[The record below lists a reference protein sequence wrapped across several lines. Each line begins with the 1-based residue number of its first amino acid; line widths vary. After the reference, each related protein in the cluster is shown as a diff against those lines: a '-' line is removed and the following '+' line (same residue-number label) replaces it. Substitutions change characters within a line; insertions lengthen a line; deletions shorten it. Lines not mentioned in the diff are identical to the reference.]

1 MNRPARPQPAWR
13 PHPRRNPRALA
24 VTAAAAIVV
33 SGAIALVNATC
44 LDLVVASSNEKFDLL
59 SDIAKTYPAQTVD
72 RKCVVVKI
80 IKKASGA
87 AESALRRDWADEPT
101 PRPHVWSPAAT
112 SWLLLLSQHR
122 KGDGRDEIVPRVA
135 QSLMRSPTVIAMP
148 QQMANALDQA
158 IGKIGWEDVYELGKA
173 PEGWAR
179 YQKPWGPFKLG
190 KTNPT
195 TSTSGL
201 HALISVYNAAQRTD
215 APGKFLQGVESSVVH
230 YAPSVE
236 TFLSNLQ
243 QADERGAALDYVSAI
258 AVEEKQVYD
267 YNRGNPGSLICAPT
281 CKYPPPIEKLVA
293 LYPKD
298 GTLVADHP
306 YAVLAW
312 TDSARREA
320 ASDFQ
325 RYLER
330 TEIQTRFQLEGFRD
344 QRGQAGEVLK
354 QQPFY
359 DPSEPKTRWEPPD
372 PSDLVDLLQRWSDE
386 LRKPAHALFVID
398 VGRSMAAPI
407 GGGNGTKLDLARRAA
422 ADALQDL
429 APQDVVGLWTFPTTD
444 RSPYREAAPLTTLA
458 GKTSAVV
465 SSLQNVG
472 GSSDEA
478 SLYAIV
484 RASVEQVRAS
494 FATDRINAVVVLTG
508 GGFDL
513 LDAAAAGDLIAFLR
527 GQREEQRVRVFTVA
541 YGPTSKDV
549 LRQIAESSG
558 GWFYDATDPV
568 NIGELLR
575 NALSNF

>member
-1 MNRPARPQPAWR
+1 VWR

-24 VTAAAAIVV
+24 LTAAAAILV
-33 SGAIALVNATC
+33 SGVIALVNATC

-59 SDIAKTYPAQTVD
+59 SDIARTYHGTVD

-87 AESALRRDWADEPT
+87 AESALRRDWVGEPT
-101 PRPHVWSPAAT
+101 PKPHVWSPAAT

-122 KGDGRDEIVPRVA
+122 KDDHRDEIVPRVA

-148 QQMANALDQA
+148 QQMASTLEQA
-158 IGKIGWEDVYELGKA
+158 IGKIGWEDIYTLA
-173 PEGWAR
+173 SDPEGWAR
-179 YQKPWGPFKLG
+179 YGKPWGQLKLA

-201 HALISVYNAAQRTD
+201 HALISVYNAAQRTGEPD
-215 APGKFLQGVESSVVH
+215 KFLKGVEFSVVH
-230 YAPSVE
+230 YADSVA

-243 QADERGAALDYVSAI
+243 QADDRGGRDAAIEYVSAI

-267 YNRGNPGSLICAPT
+267 YNRGNPGSFICART
-281 CKYPPPIEKLVA
+281 CKYAPPREKLVA
-293 LYPKD
+293 VYPKD

-306 YAVLAW
+306 YAVLEW

-320 ASDFQ
+320 ADDF
-325 RYLER
+325 RTYLEK
-330 TEIQTRFQLEGFRD
+330 TTIQSRFQLEGFRD
-344 QRGQAGEVLK
+344 QRGLAGEVLK
-354 QQPFY
+354 NSPYY
-359 DPSEPKTRWEPPD
+359 DASQLKSLWEPPD
-372 PSDLVDLLQRWSDE
+372 SSDLVNLLQRWSHE

-407 GGGNGTKLDLARRAA
+407 GGGNGTKLDLASRAA
-422 ADALQDL
+422 ADALHDFS
-429 APQDVVGLWTFPTTD
+429 PRDVVGLWTFPTTD

-458 GKTSAVV
+458 GTTSAVV
-465 SSLQNVG
+465 SSLQNGG

-478 SLYAIV
+478 SFYSIV
-484 RASVEQVRAS
+484 RASVEHVRAS
-494 FATDRINAVVVLTG
+494 YASDRINAVVVLTG
-508 GGFDL
+508 GGFELSDK
-513 LDAAAAGDLIAFLR
+513 AAARDLIAYLR

-541 YGPTSKDV
+541 YGPTSEDV
-549 LRQIAESSG
+549 LRQIAESSDG
-558 GWFYDATDPV
+558 SFYDATDPV
-568 NIGELLR
+568 NISELLR